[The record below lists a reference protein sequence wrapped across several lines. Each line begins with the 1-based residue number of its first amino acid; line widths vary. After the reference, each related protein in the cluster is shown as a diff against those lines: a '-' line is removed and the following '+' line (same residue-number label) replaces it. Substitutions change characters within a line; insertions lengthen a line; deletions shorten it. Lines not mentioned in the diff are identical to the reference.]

1 MKILKMLFIHAGFIF
16 IIFGISIICID
27 QVSATIRNYYDD
39 LEKSKEI
46 IKNVDEQYKIFKD
59 GATNVKE
66 SIDVV
71 SSSFNFYLDDF
82 ENENSKIMK
91 NISNVEEEIEKLNI
105 TASALINN
113 CNYDLNNSF
122 MDNQCS
128 SFKINYKNMISS
140 YEEMIKQY
148 NSVIDYYNEYAIKN
162 DKETVDSYTN
172 QLSDNVKEILDK
184 NI

>member
-16 IIFGISIICID
+16 IIFGVSIICVD

-46 IKNVDEQYKIFKD
+46 IKNVDEQYRIFKEE
-59 GATNVKE
+59 AASVKDSIE
-66 SIDVV
+66 SV
-71 SSSFNFYLDDF
+71 STSFSFYLDEF
-82 ENENSKIMK
+82 ENENNKIIEKISK
-91 NISNVEEEIEKLNI
+91 VEEEIEKINI
-105 TASALINN
+105 IANTLTIN
-113 CNYDLNNSF
+113 CKYDLNNLS
-122 MDNQCS
+122 MDNQCN

-162 DKETVDSYTN
+162 DKEIAENYTN
-172 QLSDNVKEILDK
+172 KLSENVKKILDE